1 MIRSKGLFI
10 NYVDKFSIEMAIIQ
24 NNFSDSEVYIRWY
37 VVDIMM
43 TSKSRGK
50 IHDRCLPVKTNYS
63 PLIFMLLRM
72 SN

>member
-50 IHDRCLPVKTNYS
+50 IMIDAS
-63 PLIFMLLRM
+63 PSKLITPH
-72 SN
+72 